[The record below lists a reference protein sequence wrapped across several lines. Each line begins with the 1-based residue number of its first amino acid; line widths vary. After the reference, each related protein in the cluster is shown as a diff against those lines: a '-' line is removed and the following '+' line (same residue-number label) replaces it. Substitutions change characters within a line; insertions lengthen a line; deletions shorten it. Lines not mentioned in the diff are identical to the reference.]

1 MKPNTSKSI
10 HRGSLAKATL
20 FTAVTLLL
28 PQMTT
33 AQTALVLSQSQCR
46 EMALAHNEA
55 LQKADNDLRKA
66 ELDKAI
72 AFTTYLPAIESSASG
87 AYVVEDIDM
96 MGMQMQMKGTYMAG
110 ITLTQPLYAGGKIIA
125 GNKLARI
132 GVECAAENQR
142 KTRMQVIADADNA
155 YWT

>member
-28 PQMTT
+28 PHMTT

-55 LQKADNDLRKA
+55 LQKADNDLRKGRA
-66 ELDKAI
+66 
-72 AFTTYLPAIESSASG
+72 
-87 AYVVEDIDM
+87 
-96 MGMQMQMKGTYMAG
+96 
-110 ITLTQPLYAGGKIIA
+110 
-125 GNKLARI
+125 
-132 GVECAAENQR
+132 
-142 KTRMQVIADADNA
+142 
-155 YWT
+155 